1 MLKGVYRALLKFAAI
16 AAMLFIGMPL
26 LLLTA
31 AGSFWIMNPLR
42 FFAPFL
48 TLLALGLILW
58 AIVEVVRRLS
68 PKSADTDGPTPR
80 RGLGEADVRLVLAS
94 KEAIGQLRM
103 LGERLEGT
111 TPSSQLLG
119 LAAVADGLLK
129 SLADEPEIL
138 NSAGRLLDFHLP
150 KIVVA
155 AARLTA
161 LPEPAREEA
170 AADRL
175 SAAATQ
181 LSEVLR
187 TCWDSPRRPDTTHL
201 DQAVRA
207 LNVEFRKL
215 GSAAA

>member
-1 MLKGVYRALLKFAAI
+1 
-16 AAMLFIGMPL
+16 
-26 LLLTA
+26 
-31 AGSFWIMNPLR
+31 
-42 FFAPFL
+42 
-48 TLLALGLILW
+48 
-58 AIVEVVRRLS
+58 
-68 PKSADTDGPTPR
+68 
-80 RGLGEADVRLVLAS
+80 
-94 KEAIGQLRM
+94 M
-103 LGERLEGT
+103 LGERLDGAA
-111 TPSSQLLG
+111 PSSQLLG

-129 SLADEPEIL
+129 SLADEPELL

-150 KIVVA
+150 KIVAA

-181 LSEVLR
+181 LSEALR
-187 TCWDSPRRPDTTHL
+187 TCWDNPRRPDTTHL

-207 LNVEFRKL
+207 LNVEFRRL